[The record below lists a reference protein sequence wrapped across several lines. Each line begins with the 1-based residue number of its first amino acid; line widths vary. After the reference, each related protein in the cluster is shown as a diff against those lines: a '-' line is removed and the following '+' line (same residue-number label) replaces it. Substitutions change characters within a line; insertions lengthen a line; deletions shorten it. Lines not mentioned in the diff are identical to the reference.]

1 MNKLATMPLI
11 YIIKHLITYKEVFK
25 IYFSFN

>member
-11 YIIKHLITYKEVFK
+11 YIIEHLITYKEVFK
-25 IYFSFN
+25 IF